1 MSERVLA
8 DGEKGEQGSAE
19 RPLSRAYARLAV
31 MADRRGWV
39 PGRLLDRYRNSSRLS
54 PIRTLA
60 FWSAIA
66 LPAIYL
72 PLFATG
78 LSSGAKRHAFV
89 VLLALNY
96 LAFLAGYD
104 HRP

>member
-8 DGEKGEQGSAE
+8 DGEEGEQGSTE
-19 RPLSRAYARLAV
+19 RSLSRAYAKLV
-31 MADRRGWV
+31 GMADRREEIL
-39 PGRLLDRYRNSSRLS
+39 GRLLERYRHSSHLS
-54 PIRTLA
+54 PVRTLA
-60 FWSAIA
+60 FWSAIV
-66 LPAIYL
+66 LPCIYL

>member
-1 MSERVLA
+1 MSKRVLV
-8 DGEKGEQGSAE
+8 DGEEGEQESTE
-19 RPLSRAYARLAV
+19 RSLSRAYAKLV
-31 MADRRGWV
+31 GMADRREEIL
-39 PGRLLDRYRNSSRLS
+39 GRLLERYRHSNRLA
-54 PIRTLA
+54 PVRTLA

-78 LSSGAKRHAFV
+78 LSNGAKRHAFV
-89 VLLALNY
+89 VLLALHS